1 MTTSPSQDTRDHRV
15 LIGFIAGAVLGAGLG
30 MLFAPR
36 GAVELRGRLAGSA
49 KKLGKTVSGRYKE
62 ASARVGAAAKEYTSK
77 GQEIRD
83 SLADTVVRGAKRVE
97 RYATEA
103 KTDHGRE
110 APESSA
116 P

>member
-30 MLFAPR
+30 MLLAPR

-49 KKLGKTVSGRYKE
+49 KKLGKTVSGRHKE
-62 ASARVGAAAKEYTSK
+62 ASARVGAAAKEYASK
-77 GQEIRD
+77 AQEIRD
-83 SLADTVVRGAKRVE
+83 GLADTVVRSAERVE
-97 RYATEA
+97 RYATET
-103 KTDHGRE
+103 KTDHGHE
-110 APESSA
+110 VPKNSA